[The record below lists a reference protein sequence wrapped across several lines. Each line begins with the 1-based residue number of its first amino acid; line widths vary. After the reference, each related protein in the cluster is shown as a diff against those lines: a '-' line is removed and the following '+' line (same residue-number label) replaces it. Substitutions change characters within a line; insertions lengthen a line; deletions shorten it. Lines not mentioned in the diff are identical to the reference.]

1 MKKPTRW
8 LGAVAA
14 SLVLLLGSAPAAL
27 GVTTGDAAA
36 PSTRANVTAPA
47 GADARSDAAAQRFG
61 IPPSP
66 ARAAVERAL
75 DPGDYQCGPTLLDA
89 YVARLMAA
97 MTDRERSFLAANTEM
112 MAIPAYD
119 ALLSGTAGDPR
130 YALRADYSHSL
141 VKTFRDIKR
150 FWDIQS
156 SDIQLLAMHGSM
168 LADADRS
175 ARILDLVL
183 GKTRAQA
190 AAQARSIAAFVAGG
204 GFDHGDNPL
213 FTLNAFA
220 FTAERG
226 SDPLTEGVPDYL
238 IFGDGIV
245 DAVGCLGVADVGPRA
260 VMGHEFGHHVQFEDN
275 LFDSPLSGPE
285 ATRRTELMADAFG
298 TYFATHARGLS
309 LNTKRVLQA
318 EKTFFAVGDCVF
330 DSPGHHGT
338 PNQRLRSA
346 AWAADLADTARP
358 QGKILPSLRFAALF
372 ERELPELVAPDR

>member
-1 MKKPTRW
+1 LKKPTRW
-8 LGAVAA
+8 LGAFGA

-27 GVTTGDAAA
+27 AVTTGSAAA
-36 PSTRANVTAPA
+36 PSARPSVPTPA
-47 GADARSDAAAQRFG
+47 AASARSDAAAEPFG

-75 DPGDYQCGPTLLDA
+75 DPGDYACSQSLLDA
-89 YVARLMAA
+89 YVLRLMAA
-97 MTDRERSFLAANTEM
+97 MSDEERSFLAANLEM
-112 MAIPAYD
+112 LDIPAND

-130 YALRADYSHSL
+130 YALRADYRHSL
-141 VKTFRDIKR
+141 VKTFRDVKR

-168 LADADRS
+168 LTDADRS
-175 ARILDLVL
+175 ARILDLML
-183 GKTRAQA
+183 GKTPAQA

-204 GFDHGDNPL
+204 AFDHGDNPL

-226 SDPLTEGVPDYL
+226 SDPLTEGLPDKL
-238 IFGDGIV
+238 VFGDGIV
-245 DAVGCLGVADVGPRA
+245 DALGFLGIADVGPRA
-260 VMGHEFGHHVQFEDN
+260 VMGHEFGHHVQYEDN
-275 LFDSPLSGPE
+275 LLDSPLSAPE
-285 ATRRTELMADAFG
+285 ATRRSELMADAFG

-318 EKTFFAVGDCVF
+318 ERTFFAVGDCAF
-330 DSPGHHGT
+330 DDRNHHGT

-346 AWAADLADTARP
+346 TWAANLADTARP

-372 ERELPELVAPDR
+372 EQELPELVAPDR